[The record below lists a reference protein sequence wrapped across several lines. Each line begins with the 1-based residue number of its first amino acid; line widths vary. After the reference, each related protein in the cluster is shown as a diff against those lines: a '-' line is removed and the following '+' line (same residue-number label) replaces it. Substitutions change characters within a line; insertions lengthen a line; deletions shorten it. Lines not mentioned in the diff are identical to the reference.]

1 MDRVG
6 WLLGALV
13 GVLAGIYLLGY
24 GLDLPGYLALGVGVG
39 VGCAVTGSWL
49 RDLMAGRPD

>member
-1 MDRVG
+1 MDRIG

-13 GVLAGIYLLGY
+13 LVLSGIYLLGY
-24 GLDLPGYLALGVGVG
+24 GLDLPGYLALGVGLG

-49 RDLMAGRPD
+49 HDVMTRRPG